1 VQKSQ
6 TNMRRICCFGVVTA
20 SLLAGPAAR
29 MAAAQEPQPDETTSS
44 VLTDAQFSISFRK
57 YTPPTNDFSPFYSWD
72 GEMAVDF
79 TAVRHGSDAVA
90 ANALIQTVGTQNVGS
105 KVSIGATGYDL
116 GFEYVHTTHRAK
128 LAAGYRHLSSHLTR
142 DLTDKEEEVRQL
154 NGKVPAVN
162 DPSQFNIV
170 YVSGTTTLTQ
180 VPFTPEV
187 LVAVAPLAFRFN
199 DSPTGDVRRVFAAT
213 DWTLWRGRENALA
226 VATQHE
232 WGSNSFNRYSLEFDM
247 MRRNRRRGRFQTI
260 LSIAPGHELHISPYL
275 GAVMDGVALAV
286 RLNFYD

>member
-1 VQKSQ
+1 VPS
-6 TNMRRICCFGVVTA
+6 NE
-20 SLLAGPAAR
+20 SP
-29 MAAAQEPQPDETTSS
+29 SS
-44 VLTDAQFSISFRK
+44 VLTDAEFFVSFRK

-72 GEMAVDF
+72 AEMGVDF
-79 TAVRHGSDAVA
+79 TAVRHGSDAVTA
-90 ANALIQTVGTQNVGS
+90 SALIQTVGTQNVGS
-105 KVSIGATGYDL
+105 RVSIGATGYDL

-154 NGKVPAVN
+154 SGNVPTVI

-180 VPFTPEV
+180 VPFTPEI
-187 LVAVAPLAFRFN
+187 LVALAPIAFRFN
-199 DSPTGDVRRVFAAT
+199 DSPTGNVRPVFGT
-213 DWTLWRGRENALA
+213 TEWTLWRGRENALA
-226 VATQHE
+226 VDTQHE
-232 WGSNSFNRYSLEFDM
+232 LGSNSFNRYSLEFDM
-247 MRRNRRRGRFQTI
+247 MRRNRRKGRFQTI

-275 GAVMDGVALAV
+275 GAVMDGAALAV